1 MLISNK
7 LSIGIALF
15 RDDRSSNFAIQSA
28 MSQSDNCNEI
38 IISDNNEERSSNLI
52 DDWCKDSRVK
62 YINAN
67 SNIGMYKNFVR
78 AYDNSKNR
86 YFCWLSDDDF
96 LHPILAD
103 VVSSC
108 ILNNLDHDVLA
119 WTGLSSVHSNGHCSR
134 LTGRIYPSFTSTK
147 PINRLRDVAFFGQWN
162 YPFYSVFDKNKVS
175 IETLRKFCDWP
186 ASVDGMDWAWTYSL
200 ALRGKIKVVP
210 EQMYFYNIAN
220 WENADGESKKH
231 INFTKFI
238 RTEFHGENKLINEL
252 TKLNRALLYM
262 AFTFSDY
269 IDYVNANKK
278 DSCGSDVNDLIDLW
292 CHNVLENLIRLRPLT
307 LVAAKK
313 YDHFLSSHDLREFIY
328 NLADFYDQYL
338 INPSVGMFVRTIF
351 SAEVCNDQ
359 MKILETHIPKLKKR
373 SFSIRNLQTKRLRLF
388 GYVILHCIRDKAVFI
403 PRF

>member
-1 MLISNK
+1 MINNK

-15 RDDRSSNFAIQSA
+15 RDDRSANFAIQSA
-28 MSQSDNCNEI
+28 MAQSDNCNEI
-38 IISDNNEERSSNLI
+38 IISDNNVERCSNLV
-52 DDWCKDSRVK
+52 DDWRKDSRVK
-62 YINAN
+62 YINGN
-67 SNIGMYKNFVR
+67 GNIGMYKSFVR

-103 VVSSC
+103 AVTEC
-108 ILNNLDHDVLA
+108 ILSNFDQDVLA
-119 WTGLSSVHSNGHCSR
+119 WAGLSTVHSNNHCSR

-162 YPFYSVFDKNKVS
+162 YPFYSVLDKNKVS

-210 EQMYFYNIAN
+210 EQMYFYNISN
-220 WENADGESKKH
+220 WENADGASKKH

-238 RTEFHGENKLINEL
+238 RTEFHGEDKLINEL

-262 AFTFSDY
+262 TFTFSDY
-269 IDYVNANKK
+269 IDHVKTNNNA
-278 DSCGSDVNDLIDLW
+278 SCGNDVNDLMELW
-292 CHNVLENLIRLRPLT
+292 CHNILENIVRLRPLT
-307 LVAAKK
+307 LPATKK
-313 YDHFLSSHDLREFIY
+313 YDNFLSSHNLREFIY

-338 INPSVGMFVRTIF
+338 VNSSVGHFVRTIF

-359 MKILETHIPKLKKR
+359 MKILETHILKIKKR
-373 SFSIRNLQTKRLRLF
+373 SFSIRNLQTKNLRLF
-388 GYVILHCIRDKAVFI
+388 FYIFLHVIRDKIVFL
-403 PRF
+403 PKNK

>member
-1 MLISNK
+1 MPQIISAATKKFDTKPFINNVKKFISEAILTDTGMITVLALVVTLTGLMLM
-7 LSIGIALF
+7 
-15 RDDRSSNFAIQSA
+15 QSA

-38 IISDNNEERSSNLI
+38 IISVNNVERCSNLV
-52 DDWCKDSRVK
+52 DDWRKDSRVK
-62 YINAN
+62 YINGN
-67 SNIGMYKNFVR
+67 GNIGMYKNFVR

-162 YPFYSVFDKNKVS
+162 YPFYSIFDKNKVS

-238 RTEFHGENKLINEL
+238 RTEFQ
-252 TKLNRALLYM
+252 
-262 AFTFSDY
+262 
-269 IDYVNANKK
+269 
-278 DSCGSDVNDLIDLW
+278 
-292 CHNVLENLIRLRPLT
+292 
-307 LVAAKK
+307 
-313 YDHFLSSHDLREFIY
+313 FLFH
-328 NLADFYDQYL
+328 
-338 INPSVGMFVRTIF
+338 
-351 SAEVCNDQ
+351 
-359 MKILETHIPKLKKR
+359 
-373 SFSIRNLQTKRLRLF
+373 
-388 GYVILHCIRDKAVFI
+388 
-403 PRF
+403 